1 MNKAE
6 WLKELTIG
14 LERQTGTTGIRF
26 GTQTELMR
34 VLGYR
39 DAKHFKKTFLQ
50 EVEPV
55 VEKKYSIR
63 DFVDAN
69 YGRKLL

>member
-6 WLKELTIG
+6 WLKEITTG

-34 VLGYR
+34 VLGYK
-39 DAKHFKKTFLQ
+39 DPKHFKKTFLRGI
-50 EVEPV
+50 EPV
-55 VEKKYSIR
+55 VEKKYSVK
-63 DFVDAN
+63 DFVDTN
-69 YGRKLL
+69 YGIKLN

>member
-1 MNKAE
+1 MSKAD
-6 WLKELTIG
+6 WLKEIITG

-26 GTQTELMR
+26 GTQTEFMR

-39 DAKHFKKTFLQ
+39 DPKHFKKTFLQ
-50 EVEPV
+50 DIRPV
-55 VEKKYSIR
+55 VEKKYSVR

-69 YGRKLL
+69 YGIRLR